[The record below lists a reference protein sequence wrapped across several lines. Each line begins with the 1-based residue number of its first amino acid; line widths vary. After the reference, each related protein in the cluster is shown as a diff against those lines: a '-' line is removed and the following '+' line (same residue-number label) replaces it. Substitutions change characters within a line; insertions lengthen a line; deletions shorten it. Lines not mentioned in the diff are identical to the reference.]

1 MTRRTYRLDSAAQHY
16 LDSSLL
22 HLIVRGSD
30 VVGRYGRYGVL
41 RGTLDG
47 SELTA
52 SLTDGPKQGWF
63 RASFDAM
70 YDAFEGTCAYGRE
83 PANECRIAGS
93 RAEKKRT
100 VVL

>member
-1 MTRRTYRLDSAAQHY
+1 MTRRTYRLDADTRQY

-30 VVGRYGRYGVL
+30 VVGRYGRYGVI

-52 SLTDGPKQGWF
+52 SLNDGPNRGWL
-63 RASFDAM
+63 RASFDAV
-70 YDAFEGTCAYGRE
+70 YDTFEGTCAYGRE
-83 PANECRIAGS
+83 PANECRISGS
-93 RAEKKRT
+93 RVEKKRAAA
-100 VVL
+100 L